1 MGKYTIGVDYGT
13 LSARALLLDLET
25 GSEVATSEFIYP
37 HAILQA
43 EFFAPNA
50 LDKTASLEHPQDYL
64 DALRFTVR
72 DVVARAGI
80 SADEVCGIG
89 FDFTSC
95 SVLPLTADGTPL
107 CFMDEFS
114 KEPQAYVKLW
124 NSYTALEE
132 SELITQTAKAENAPW
147 LKLFGG
153 KVSAEWLFPKLYEIL
168 RKAPNVYAQTA
179 HYMEAGD
186 WLTWLLTGN
195 RIASASFAGFKALWN
210 PQTGYPGN
218 DFWAKVDPKLDGI
231 IGTKVTTDVR
241 NAGEFAGGL
250 NALGA
255 KLTGLNIGTA
265 VALPLIDAHAPMCS
279 AGAVSAGQL
288 LLTLGTSAGF
298 IVMDSEHRLI
308 DGIFGSIQ
316 DGILPGLTAYEAS
329 QPSMGNTYAW
339 FVNNCVPASYTAEA
353 KNRGISIFHL
363 LDEKA
368 SKLKPGSNG
377 LLCLDWW
384 SGNRAPYNNFD
395 LSGMIL
401 GLTLNT
407 KPEEIYRAIIESCAY
422 ATKSVL
428 DVYRNGGID
437 IHDIRA
443 GGGIARK
450 NPMLMQIYADV
461 MGMPIRV
468 ADSAQPGCKG
478 GCIFAAAVSGQYADV
493 FAAVEDLADKC
504 ETIYVPDPQR
514 HDAYTTLYAHYR
526 RLAAYFAEGD
536 NPVMRYLRTV

>member
-13 LSARALLLDLET
+13 LSARALLLDIET
-25 GSEVATSEFIYP
+25 GREIATSEFTYP
-37 HAILQA
+37 HGILQA
-43 EFFAPNA
+43 DFFAPNA
-50 LDKTASLEHPQDYL
+50 LERSASLEHPQDYL
-64 DALRFTVR
+64 DALHFTVR
-72 DVVARAGI
+72 DVVAKAGI
-80 SADEVCGIG
+80 TADEVCGIG

-107 CFMDEFS
+107 CFLEEFS

-124 NSYTALEE
+124 NSYTALDEAE
-132 SELITQTAKAENAPW
+132 HITSTAKAENAPW

-168 RKAPNVYAQTA
+168 HKAPRVYEKTA

-210 PQTGYPGN
+210 PNTGYPGN
-218 DFWAKVDPKLDGI
+218 DFWAKVDPRMDGI

-241 NAGEFAGGL
+241 NAGAFAGGL
-250 NALGA
+250 NEVGA
-255 KLTGLNIGTA
+255 ELTVLNVGTA

-279 AGAVSAGQL
+279 AGAVNAGQL
-288 LLTLGTSAGF
+288 LLILGTSAGF
-298 IVMDSEHRLI
+298 IVMDDEYRLI

-329 QPSMGNTYAW
+329 QPSMGNTFAW
-339 FVNNCVPASYTAEA
+339 FVNNCVPAAYMEEA
-353 KNRGISIFHL
+353 KDRNMGIFAL

-368 SKLKPGSNG
+368 SLLPPGSNG
-377 LLCLDWW
+377 LLALDWW
-384 SGNRAPYNNFD
+384 NGNRSPYNDFD

-401 GLTLNT
+401 GLNLNT

-422 ATKSVL
+422 ATKTVM
-428 DVYRNGGID
+428 DVYQKGGIR
-437 IHDIRA
+437 IRDIRA

-468 ADSAQPGCKG
+468 TDSIQPGCKG
-478 GCIFAAAVSGQYADV
+478 GCIFAAAASGQFENVYA
-493 FAAVEDLADKC
+493 AADALADKC
-504 ETIYVPDPQR
+504 ETVYVPDMQR
-514 HDAYTTLYAHYR
+514 HEQYVALYEHYR
-526 RLAAYFAEGD
+526 RLATYFAEGE
-536 NPVMRYLRTV
+536 NPVMKYLRTI